1 MHGQLLSLGTERV
14 GEQAQKVLVRVL
26 PVHPGTLYVD
36 AELLGRKAR
45 DSLAQQVLK
54 LEEPRIL

>member
-1 MHGQLLSLGTERV
+1 MASFFLWVLREWGNR
-14 GEQAQKVLVRVL
+14 AQKVLVKVL